1 MIGQGLGRVAQAEKL
16 SIQQLEEA
24 LENRTIPAYIG
35 IPLLEEKVQIEQRM
49 KMAQA
54 GQMPPPQMTIADQVM
69 GQAEELSG
77 GIDQVPMDFAP
88 EMAGGGIVAFDD
100 GGQVQRFQNQGFVG
114 DMTEEE
120 RQAQD
125 LGIAPYMPPE
135 APPMP
140 NQGLATRG
148 FEPLDPTKILEQ
160 TETLYSG
167 LYGKG
172 TGAAAPGDK
181 IGYVQK
187 AEDFFKAAGVN
198 LDMAAQQAAE
208 IAAEKEALGKD
219 REEAKNM
226 RIVEAGLAIMAGTSP
241 NAFENI
247 GKGATKAMQ
256 GFASDIKDLQKTER
270 ELANASRQMMQ
281 AQNQIRMGV
290 ATTASD
296 DYQKTV
302 DRYNAANKDIAD
314 RKASLADKIMSDD
327 RSRQIVKAQMQSN
340 LKDTTDE
347 VFAKMIAEGA
357 PDNAATRVEAK
368 KEAAKILGTT
378 QLYGQRERREGSA
391 SERADKALNSP
402 LNPYFTPYRE
412 AVKSGNEAEARR
424 IFNIVRNQM
433 LDRDDEGAQGAAR
446 PASSSGQIVRQFSD
460 IQ

>member
-1 MIGQGLGRVAQAEKL
+1 LG
-16 SIQQLEEA
+16 
-24 LENRTIPAYIG
+24 
-35 IPLLEEKVQIEQRM
+35 
-49 KMAQA
+49 A
-54 GQMPPPQMTIADQVM
+54 G
-69 GQAEELSG
+69 
-77 GIDQVPMDFAP
+77 
-88 EMAGGGIVAFDD
+88 
-100 GGQVQRFQNQGFVG
+100 
-114 DMTEEE
+114 
-120 RQAQD
+120 
-125 LGIAPYMPPE
+125 
-135 APPMP
+135 
-140 NQGLATRG
+140 TRG

-290 ATTASD
+290 ATAASD
-296 DYQKTV
+296 DYQKAV
-302 DRYNAANKDIAD
+302 DRYNAANDKMAD
-314 RKASLADKIMSDD
+314 RKASLADKIMGDD
-327 RSRQIVKAQMQSN
+327 RARQIVEAQSRSSTYEQMRSDALSGDPKRQA
-340 LKDTTDE
+340 
-347 VFAKMIAEGA
+347 FAERYFGVSKTGVLTPAILE
-357 PDNAATRVEAK
+357 
-368 KEAAKILGTT
+368 KEWNDMKII
-378 QLYGQRERREGSA
+378 
-391 SERADKALNSP
+391 DKAK
-402 LNPYFTPYRE
+402 YRRMGIE
-412 AVKSGNEAEARR
+412 TAE
-424 IFNIVRNQM
+424 QY
-433 LDRDDEGAQGAAR
+433 AAFR
-446 PASSSGQIVRQFSD
+446 TRSGQAAAPSAENDPLGLRTP
-460 IQ
+460 

>member
-1 MIGQGLGRVAQAEKL
+1 
-16 SIQQLEEA
+16 
-24 LENRTIPAYIG
+24 
-35 IPLLEEKVQIEQRM
+35 
-49 KMAQA
+49 
-54 GQMPPPQMTIADQVM
+54 
-69 GQAEELSG
+69 
-77 GIDQVPMDFAP
+77 
-88 EMAGGGIVAFDD
+88 
-100 GGQVQRFQNQGFVG
+100 
-114 DMTEEE
+114 
-120 RQAQD
+120 
-125 LGIAPYMPPE
+125 
-135 APPMP
+135 
-140 NQGLATRG
+140 
-148 FEPLDPTKILEQ
+148 
-160 TETLYSG
+160 
-167 LYGKG
+167 
-172 TGAAAPGDK
+172 
-181 IGYVQK
+181 
-187 AEDFFKAAGVN
+187 
-198 LDMAAQQAAE
+198 
-208 IAAEKEALGKD
+208 
-219 REEAKNM
+219 
-226 RIVEAGLAIMAGTSP
+226 
-241 NAFENI
+241 
-247 GKGATKAMQ
+247 MQ

-290 ATTASD
+290 ATAAGD
-296 DYQKTV
+296 DYQKAV

-357 PDNAATRVEAK
+357 PNNAATRVEAK